1 LFSSQG
7 LGLQAALA
15 ALCVELNRTGDSR
28 PLTNHHLS
36 CFGAIL
42 TAIFVAVCRQFKALP
57 FNPRAGLL
65 IWLLFLFGPAPLD
78 AADSRQTTGDSY
90 FILQSGLDLREFA
103 DRNIS
108 KMLIRIKG
116 QGNHF
121 GDKPRQD
128 YCKIKYAPNVQW
140 ALNNLETGELI
151 AATPN
156 AGEVFFGASVAKVFV
171 AAALLHKQKGEF
183 SKAQLGLMVRMI
195 VVSSNSAWKELQRQA
210 GDDGTNDS
218 GRTAVHAFAQSMGYA
233 NTRGFQGWWKQK
245 DGTRIHG
252 NELNSL
258 ELVKF
263 VYDTYN
269 GLYEGAEVLW
279 QIMQATATG
288 RQRINKYAP
297 RHVSIGGKTGTYDG
311 PNVSPETVKL
321 KNIRARNH
329 VANLKI
335 GDNVYGLAILTN
347 TGSSEAV
354 AVLAGGLMREYLDIE
369 PAFTCR

>member
-1 LFSSQG
+1 V
-7 LGLQAALA
+7 LA
-15 ALCVELNRTGDSR
+15 RAIKLDSVRSDNAVINLTG
-28 PLTNHHLS
+28 
-36 CFGAIL
+36 
-42 TAIFVAVCRQFKALP
+42 
-57 FNPRAGLL
+57 GLL
-65 IWLLFLFGPAPLD
+65 VGLLFFLWPVQAD
-78 AADSRQTTGDSY
+78 AAENHQTSGDAF
-90 FILQSGLDLREFA
+90 FILENGLDLREFA
-103 DRNIS
+103 DRNIG
-108 KMLIRIKG
+108 KMLVRIKG

-121 GDKPRQD
+121 GDKQRQQ
-128 YCKIKYAPNVQW
+128 YCQIKYAPHVQW

-151 AATPN
+151 VSSPN

-210 GDDGTNDS
+210 GYDGTHDS
-218 GRTAVHAFAQSMGYA
+218 GRAAVHAFAQSMGYV
-233 NTRGFQGWWKQK
+233 NTRGFQGWWQQK

-279 QIMQATATG
+279 HIMQATATG

-297 RHVSIGGKTGTYDG
+297 RNVFIGGKTGTYDG

-321 KNIRARNH
+321 ERIRVRNH

-335 GDNVYGLAILTN
+335 GNDIYGLAILTN
-347 TGSSEAV
+347 TGRNEDV

-369 PAFTCR
+369 PAVTCP

>member
-1 LFSSQG
+1 MSSFF
-7 LGLQAALA
+7 
-15 ALCVELNRTGDSR
+15 DM
-28 PLTNHHLS
+28 LTT
-36 CFGAIL
+36 IL
-42 TAIFVAVCRQFKALP
+42 KSVDRHFKTWP
-57 FNPRAGLL
+57 CHPRAC
-65 IWLLFLFGPAPLD
+65 LLFCLLYVFGPAPVD
-78 AADSRQTTGDSY
+78 AADNRQTTGDSY
-90 FILQSGLDLREFA
+90 FILENGLDLRAFA
-103 DRNIS
+103 DSNIS
-108 KMLIRIKG
+108 KMLVRIKG
-116 QGNHF
+116 QGNRF
-121 GDKPRQD
+121 GDKQRQH
-128 YCKIKYAPNVQW
+128 YCKIKYAANVQW

-151 AATPN
+151 ASSTN
-156 AGEVFFGASVAKVFV
+156 AGQVFFGASVAKVFV

-195 VVSSNSAWKELQRQA
+195 VVSSNSAWKELQRQT
-210 GDDGTNDS
+210 GNDGTHDS
-218 GRTAVHAFAQSMGYA
+218 GRAAVHAFVQSMGYA

-258 ELVKF
+258 ELAKF

-279 QIMQATATG
+279 HIMQATATG

-297 RHVSIGGKTGTYDG
+297 RDVFIGGKTGTYDG

-321 KNIRARNH
+321 KNIRARNQ
-329 VANLKI
+329 VVNLKI
-335 GDNVYGLAILTN
+335 GNDVYGLAILTN